1 MSQTNSAP
9 AITDDLSPI
18 AKALLA
24 HINSWPDKP
33 HTFKLALEKDG
44 TSALMQPLPGAGKVR
59 EYITGSYI
67 GQFPFALFLRIE
79 GNDTKSRLGA
89 LETLNKA
96 AAWLTSAALPI
107 ISTDITAQ
115 RFELTSLPAQDAVY
129 EDASEDYQA
138 IFRFTFKKSI
148 S

>member
-1 MSQTNSAP
+1 MSQGSNAP

-18 AKALLA
+18 AKAILDHVNA
-24 HINSWPDKP
+24 WPEKP
-33 HTFKLALEKDG
+33 LPFKLSLEKDK
-44 TSALMQPLPGAGKVR
+44 TSAIMQPLPGASKVR
-59 EYITGSYI
+59 EYVTGSYI

-79 GNDTKSRLGA
+79 GADTKSRLNA

-107 ISTDITAQ
+107 ISADIKAQ

-129 EDASEDYQA
+129 DDASEDYQA

-148 S
+148 